1 MSKTKLFIATTLDGF
16 IARENGSLDWLHS
29 FPNPVQLDYGYHDFL
44 TTVDTIVMGRKT
56 YEEILSF
63 GIDWPYEEFSTY
75 IVTSDENYTTKT
87 NNTYTLSD
95 MDKKAISDLK
105 DKSEKGIWLVG
116 GGTLITSF
124 LNLGA
129 IDEMTLSIIPV
140 ILGKGIRLFPNEPK
154 EAQFKLQTNEVFK
167 TGVVNLVYT
176 KMEAE

>member
-1 MSKTKLFIATTLDGF
+1 MSTIKLFIATTLDGF

-29 FPNPVQLDYGYHDFL
+29 FPNPDQLDYGYHAFL
-44 TTVDTIVMGRKT
+44 SSVDTIVMGRKT

-75 IVTSDENYTTKT
+75 IVTSDEKYKVTTK
-87 NNTYTLSD
+87 NTFTVSKMAEEVLSD
-95 MDKKAISDLK
+95 IKAKSDK
-105 DKSEKGIWLVG
+105 GVWLVG

-129 IDEMTLSIIPV
+129 IDEMTLSSIPII
-140 ILGKGIRLFPNEPK
+140 LWKGIRLFPNEPK
-154 EAQFKLQTNEVFK
+154 EAQFKLTGHEVFE

-176 KMEAE
+176 KTEV

>member
-1 MSKTKLFIATTLDGF
+1 MSTVKLFIASTLDGF

-29 FPNPVQLDYGYHDFL
+29 FPNPNQLDYGYHDFL
-44 TTVDTIVMGRKT
+44 STVDTIVMGRKT

-63 GIDWPYEEFSTY
+63 GIDWPYDEFSTY
-75 IVTSDENYTTKT
+75 IITTDEKYTTKT
-87 NNTYTLSD
+87 NNTYSLSD
-95 MDKKAISDLK
+95 LDKKAISDLK

-124 LNLGA
+124 LNHEA

-154 EAQFKLQTNEVFK
+154 EAQFKLKSHEVFG

-176 KMEAE
+176 KVEAE